1 MIQQMNHVTLN
12 YGNTQ
17 AVIDLQGG
25 QIISF
30 HGENGREVIWQAD
43 PAVWDQHAPLLF
55 PVCGSAKNGEVIIDG
70 TTYKMPKHGFTRSN
84 PLMRIAA
91 QGTDYVDLILEDN
104 EDTQK
109 CYPFHFAFHVR
120 YSVYKNGFRTEFAI
134 DNHDGR
140 QMPMCVGGHPAFICP
155 MEDGAKFEDY
165 DLVFPENE
173 EGRVCVVAASGM
185 LDGTEV
191 LPFFHG
197 NTMPL
202 DHHEIDCR
210 DSLLF
215 TSLKSRSVHLVNRN
229 TGKGLTVA
237 FPKMEAL
244 AVWSPTAK
252 FADFICLEP
261 WHGTPAEVS
270 ESGAFEDKKFVTIL
284 QPGATYVTWF
294 DVTLDA

>member
-1 MIQQMNHVTLN
+1 MNHVTLN

-120 YSVYKNGFRTEFAI
+120 YSVYKNGFRTEFAVE
-134 DNHDGR
+134 NHDGR